1 MVATEKIE
9 IKPYSKKELAALY
22 KIGARSM
29 DTWLK
34 PFEKKIGKRN
44 GWYYNVNQIRYIFDK
59 LGLPGD

>member
-1 MVATEKIE
+1 MTTIEKIE

-22 KIGARSM
+22 KIGIRSM

-34 PFEKKIGKRN
+34 PFSKKIGKRN
-44 GWYYNVNQIRYIFDK
+44 GWYYNVNQIRFIFDK

>member
-1 MVATEKIE
+1 MATTEKTE

-22 KIGARSM
+22 EISTRSM

>member
-1 MVATEKIE
+1 MVSIGKIE

-22 KIGARSM
+22 NIGVRSM

-34 PFEKKIGKRN
+34 PFEEKIGKRN